1 MNIET
6 QLRETVQSELTELK
20 DIELGSEAYKVAVDG
35 ITKLYDRV
43 LESENRASTHALAEE
58 ENKLKQK
65 EMAEEKKDRVIRNVI
80 SAAGILLPI
89 CLTVWG
95 TLKTFQFEK
104 EGTVTTSIGRG
115 FINNLHPRRK

>member
-1 MNIET
+1 MNIEDL
-6 QLRETVQSELTELK
+6 LRGTVQSDLKELE
-20 DIELGSEAYKVAVDG
+20 EVEFGSEAYKVGVDG
-35 ITKLYDRV
+35 ITKLADRI
-43 LESENRASTHALAEE
+43 LEFETRASTKALAEAE
-58 ENKLKQK
+58 HKLKQK

-80 SAAGILLPI
+80 SVAGIVLPI

-115 FINNLHPRRK
+115 FINKLHRK

>member
-6 QLRETVQSELTELK
+6 QLRETVQTELAEL
-20 DIELGSEAYKVAVDG
+20 DSIEIGSEEYKVAVDG

-43 LESENRASTHALAEE
+43 LESDTRASTQALAEAE
-58 ENKLKQK
+58 HKLKQK
-65 EMAEEKKDRVIRNVI
+65 EMAEEKRDRVIRNVI
-80 SAAGILLPI
+80 SVLGIVLPI
-89 CLTVWG
+89 GLTIWG

-115 FINNLHPRRK
+115 FINKLHRK

>member
-20 DIELGSEAYKVAVDG
+20 DMELGSEAYKVAVDG
-35 ITKLYDRV
+35 IVKLYDRV
-43 LESENRASTHALAEE
+43 LECNTRESTQALAEAE
-58 ENKLKQK
+58 QKLKQK

-80 SAAGILLPI
+80 SVAGILLPI